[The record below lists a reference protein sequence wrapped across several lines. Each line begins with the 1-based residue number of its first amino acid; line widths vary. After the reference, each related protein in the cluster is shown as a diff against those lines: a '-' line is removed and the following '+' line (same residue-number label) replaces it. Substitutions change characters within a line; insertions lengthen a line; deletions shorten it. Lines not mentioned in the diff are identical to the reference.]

1 MLNFL
6 RWRIFF
12 QQKLPSTRIFLLH
25 LLPNLN
31 IKYMRQ
37 EFFIPSLFPQK
48 GQFDPEDIKSKC
60 LGTGLEESI
69 SIGMS
74 EGLEKTNQV
83 FSNGDLSTRLHGQFL
98 HETIFNCICS
108 QANSTMQ
115 EAPIFSTS
123 IEGNKKCYFQ
133 FNGYVFI
140 LRKEN
145 VTPLET
151 GPNQVIQ
158 NQEADAHVITIN
170 YSLDSLRENIQ
181 SISLQYVEGKNTIW
195 HYSIPTNTCTLDS
208 ESNIEVPEKEHKK
221 PRLKPGIKSLKS
233 HEAI

>member
-1 MLNFL
+1 ML
-6 RWRIFF
+6 
-12 QQKLPSTRIFLLH
+12 QQTRIFLLP

-31 IKYMRQ
+31 IISMRQ
-37 EFFIPSLFPQK
+37 EYFIPSLFTEK
-48 GQFDPEDIKSKC
+48 GQFDPDDLKLKC

-69 SIGMS
+69 STGML

-108 QANSTMQ
+108 QANATMQ
-115 EAPIFSTS
+115 DAPIFSTS
-123 IEGNKKCYFQ
+123 IEGNKKCYFEY
-133 FNGYVFI
+133 NGYVFI

-170 YSLDSLRENIQ
+170 YSLDPLRESIQ
-181 SISLQYVEGKNTIW
+181 SISLQYIEGKNTIW
-195 HYSIPTNTCTLDS
+195 QYSIPTQTCNLNPDII
-208 ESNIEVPEKEHKK
+208 IEVPEKEHTK
-221 PRLKPGIKSLKS
+221 PRLKPGAKSLKS